1 MADKTLPTAAEAV
14 KLFAK
19 DGIKVNM
26 PVFEG
31 KGTGRK
37 QTGGELV
44 DLKAEH
50 ILAVK
55 EGPDGGVRIVTV
67 DGQKFDAPAAK

>member
-1 MADKTLPTAAEAV
+1 MAEKSLPSAAEAV

-19 DGIKVNM
+19 AEIQVNM
-26 PVFEG
+26 PKFTG
-31 KGTGRK
+31 KGAERK
-37 QTGGELV
+37 QDGAELV
-44 DLKAEH
+44 DLAAAH

-67 DGQKFDAPAAK
+67 DGQKYDAPAAK

>member
-1 MADKTLPTAAEAV
+1 MAEKSLPTAAEAV

-19 DGIKVNM
+19 DGIQVNM
-26 PVFEG
+26 PKFTG
-31 KGTGRK
+31 KGAERK
-37 QTGGELV
+37 QEGGELV

-67 DGQKFDAPAAK
+67 DGQKFDAPAGK